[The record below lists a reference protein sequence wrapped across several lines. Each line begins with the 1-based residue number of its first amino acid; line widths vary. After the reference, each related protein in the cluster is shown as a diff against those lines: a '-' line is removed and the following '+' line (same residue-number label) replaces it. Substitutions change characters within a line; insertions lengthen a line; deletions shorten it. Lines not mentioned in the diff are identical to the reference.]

1 MITLSKIQTYQRFLG
16 DQDGWARTTGGHDAS
31 GINDADWHTI
41 DELRQ
46 ALALAASGRASRD
59 FARATELRLAEYTD
73 GEPAREALRQLAAPT
88 DD

>member
-1 MITLSKIQTYQRFLG
+1 MITLPKIQTYRRFLG
-16 DQDGWARTTGGHDAS
+16 DQDGWARTTGGH
-31 GINDADWHTI
+31 DADWHTI

-59 FARATELRLAEYTD
+59 FARATELRLAECTD